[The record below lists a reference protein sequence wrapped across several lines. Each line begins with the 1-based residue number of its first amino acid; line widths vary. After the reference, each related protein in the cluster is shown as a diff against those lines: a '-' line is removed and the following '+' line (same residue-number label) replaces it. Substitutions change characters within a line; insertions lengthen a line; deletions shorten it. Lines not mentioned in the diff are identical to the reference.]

1 MQKLI
6 HLLPHKHTL
15 TLLIEFAP
23 DRLDRPNAPVPK
35 CGPAVSISKKLN
47 PSVCGGMPGNVIAA
61 LARRSVLPLL
71 LLLAE
76 GGDTGDV
83 GADVLGV
90 SMRKVLASSSF
101 VCTMGRRMQCSG
113 TPGSSSRLGQTRARS
128 GFRAMSEAQT
138 MPMLTSMADHVTA
151 CMPDSGGVGQLRLSL
166 VFREVKKFLP
176 TRRPL
181 LSSI

>member
-1 MQKLI
+1 MSTLI
-6 HLLPHKHTL
+6 LYTV
-15 TLLIEFAP
+15 LIKFP
-23 DRLDRPNAPVPK
+23 QDRLDRLNAPIPK
-35 CGPAVSISKKLN
+35 CGPAVSISKKLK
-47 PSVCGGMPGNVIAA
+47 PSVCGDMPGRVMAA

-76 GGDTGDV
+76 GGETGDV

-113 TPGSSSRLGQTRARS
+113 TPGSSRRLGQKRASS
-128 GFRAMSEAQT
+128 GFRAMREAQT

-151 CMPDSGGVGQLRLSL
+151 CMPDSDRLVSRGRAWL
-166 VFREVKKFLP
+166 FMR
-176 TRRPL
+176 
-181 LSSI
+181 